1 MSALATADGK
11 DFERKM
17 CLLVTGQA
25 RWSQRLENDIRNF
38 WGDKLC
44 GTPNPERHLSAAAQK
59 ALVALYEA
67 YGQSEETQRALEPA

>member
-1 MSALATADGK
+1 MSALALAEGK

-25 RWSQRLENDIRNF
+25 RWSQQLENDIRKF

-44 GTPNPERHLSAAAQK
+44 GIANPERHLPPAAQK
-59 ALVALYEA
+59 ALVALCEA
-67 YGQSEETQRALEPA
+67 YGQQEEKQLALEAA

>member
-1 MSALATADGK
+1 MSALALADGK

-67 YGQSEETQRALEPA
+67 YGQSEETQRALEAA

>member
-1 MSALATADGK
+1 MSALALADGK

-25 RWSQRLENDIRNF
+25 RWSQRLENDIRKF

-44 GTPNPERHLSAAAQK
+44 GIANPE
-59 ALVALYEA
+59 
-67 YGQSEETQRALEPA
+67 